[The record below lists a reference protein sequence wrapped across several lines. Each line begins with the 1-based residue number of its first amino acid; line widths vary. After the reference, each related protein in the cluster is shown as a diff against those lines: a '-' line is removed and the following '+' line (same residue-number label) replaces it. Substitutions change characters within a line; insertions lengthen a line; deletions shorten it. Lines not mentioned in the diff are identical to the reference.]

1 MAKEKIRKVSGIA
14 YIHSSFNNTI
24 VTITDS
30 LGNTVAWSSGG
41 SVGFKGSRRSTAFA
55 AQQAA
60 ESVGRQAVE
69 RGFSNVDLFL
79 KGIGKGR
86 YTAAKGLRAAGLE
99 IKSITDN
106 TPLAHN
112 GCRPR
117 KKRRI

>member
-1 MAKEKIRKVSGIA
+1 MAKERKISGIA

-24 VTITDS
+24 VTITDP
-30 LGNTVAWSSGG
+30 LGNTIAWDSGG
-41 SVGFKGSRRSTAFA
+41 TAGFKGSRRSTAFA

-60 ESVGRQAVE
+60 ERVGQKAVE
-69 RGFSNVDLFL
+69 LGFTSVNPFL

-86 YTAAKGLRAAGLE
+86 YTAAKGLRAAGLD
-99 IKSITDN
+99 IQSIVDN

>member
-1 MAKEKIRKVSGIA
+1 MKKTKKVSGIA

-24 VTITDS
+24 ITITDS
-30 LGNTVAWSSGG
+30 SGNTVAWSSGG
-41 SVGFKGSRRSTAFA
+41 TVGFKGSRRSTAFA

-60 ESVGRQAVE
+60 EKVAQEVSLK
-69 RGFSNVDLFL
+69 GFKVVDLFL

-86 YTAAKGLRAAGLE
+86 YTAAKGLRTGGLE
-99 IKSITDN
+99 ISSITDI